1 MMQLTKVMLDHF
13 LVRKGAM
20 GSSLRC
26 LFKAYA
32 SISSSVGALLSTMEL
47 YGRFRSSIRDNL
59 SASAFSLSSFFN
71 ASATFFFRTSS
82 SSSDSLEDEELLLEE
97 EELDSSFFPFF
108 DFFFIFF
115 FFIFFF
121 FFLFFFLLVFSV
133 FDLWSW

>member
-1 MMQLTKVMLDHF
+1 MLDHF
-13 LVRKGAM
+13 LVRKAAI

-32 SISSSVGALLSTMEL
+32 SISSSVGALLSTIEL
-47 YGRFRSSIRDNL
+47 YGRLRSSMRDNL
-59 SASAFSLSSFFN
+59 SASAFSFSSFFT

-82 SSSDSLEDEELLLEE
+82 SSSDSLEDEELLEDDD
-97 EELDSSFFPFF
+97 ELDSSFFPFLV
-108 DFFFIFF
+108 F

-133 FDLWSW
+133 FDL